1 MIYNV
6 IQIGNGNGSATVSTF
21 FILRTLVLKV
31 AGKPQRKLILPDIKI
46 KNDFIGKVVGSD
58 FLREKELRD
67 DFVVVDAFDPRVA
80 PAVAAAVA
88 KVAIETD
95 VARVKIDPEVVRERA
110 AARIG
115 R

>member
-1 MIYNV
+1 MKLAAVYAIA
-6 IQIGNGNGSATVSTF
+6 G
-21 FILRTLVLKV
+21 LVE
-31 AGKPQRKLILPDIKI
+31 
-46 KNDFIGKVVGSD
+46 
-58 FLREKELRD
+58 EKDLRD

-88 KVAIETD
+88 KVAIETG
-95 VARVKIDPEVVRERA
+95 VARVKVDPEEVRARA